1 MRAREFIYEAA
12 APSVGRKYQHVEDL
26 IFTGIPSRGISPGV
40 EAGRHAVRIIKDMA
54 TQSKGQNE
62 IKWDG
67 SPVVY
72 WGKQDGVFYL
82 IPKNAWEYLKRGKTQ
97 LDNGVKTAP
106 TSADEVSAFLLGTG
120 KPDPEREAQRKQYAK
135 QMASLWSYFEQAS
148 PEEGFLEGGLLFYP
162 GTKPNGETAKP
173 VLNKETG
180 EYDFTPNIT
189 GFHIGKDSDLGR
201 RIKSAKVMVAATGY
215 YESLGSSD
223 EGRYPDPEELSTND
237 TIVQGT
243 VYVESAPGVDESLID
258 DAESFI
264 NNNGEAINAFLS
276 PKPGLSKVGEVL
288 YKFYNQNL
296 RVAGVKQKFVDWAN
310 QNLSAPQAKKIISDP
325 GLDAIL
331 SAVEKLSVAKLD
343 MYQRASGG
351 THSGIRQTKPE
362 GYVYKD
368 PDTDQFVKAISQ
380 ADWAPRKD

>member
-1 MRAREFIYEAA
+1 MRAREFIIEVAS
-12 APSVGRKYQHVEDL
+12 PTVGRKYQHVEDL
-26 IFTGIPSRGISPGV
+26 IFTGIPSKGINPG
-40 EAGRHAVRIIKDMA
+40 AASGLQAVRIIKDMS

-106 TSADEVSAFLLGTG
+106 TNPKEVNAFLLGTG
-120 KPDPEREAQRKQYAK
+120 KPDPERETQRRQYAK
-135 QMASLWSYFEQAS
+135 QIANLWSYFEDAS
-148 PEEGFLEGGLLFYP
+148 PEQGFLEGGLLFYP
-162 GTKPNGETAKP
+162 GTKPNGKTAEP
-173 VLNKETG
+173 VYNKETG
-180 EYDFTPNIT
+180 EYGFTPNIT
-189 GFHIGKDSDLGR
+189 GFYIGKDSDLGR
-201 RIKSAKVMVAATGY
+201 RIKTAKVMVAATGY

-223 EGRYPDPEELSTND
+223 EKRYPNPEELSTND

-243 VYVESAPGVDESLID
+243 VYVESAPGIDESLVD

-264 NNNGEAINAFLS
+264 TANSNLIDAFLS

-296 RVAGVKQKFVDWAN
+296 RVAGVKERFLDWAN
-310 QNLSAPQAKKIISDP
+310 QNLSAAQAKKIISDP

-343 MYQRASGG
+343 MYQRASSG

-368 PDTDQFVKAISQ
+368 PDTGQFVKAISQ